1 MHFRDARPDD
11 QHQVQALVAA
21 VLAEYGLRFDLT
33 STDADLVDLAASY
46 PPGRAAFIVLEQAG
60 RIVGTGAFAPWDEL
74 TCEIK
79 KMYLRR
85 SVRGRGW
92 GRRLLV
98 ELERRAR
105 AAGYRRAWLE
115 TNSVLVEACRLY
127 ETSGYVRTDEGQCC
141 PRCDRKYIKMLGD

>member
-115 TNSVLVEACRLY
+115 TNSVLVE
-127 ETSGYVRTDEGQCC
+127 
-141 PRCDRKYIKMLGD
+141 